1 MKTFEKIYIG
11 KGKKVG
17 DMNIV
22 KVTLKLDD
30 LLALAYEYEGTQY
43 VSFEIAQ
50 MINPDTFG
58 RTHTVYHSKLVS
70 QPGNEPVAEKP
81 KTKRGRK
88 ASIEA

>member
-58 RTHTVYHSKLVS
+58 RTHTVYHSKLVEN
-70 QPGNEPVAEKP
+70 PAAPKP
-81 KTKRGRK
+81 KKTAGSRTKK
-88 ASIEA
+88 TSVEA

>member
-58 RTHTVYHSKLVS
+58 RTHTVYHSKMVNQQES
-70 QPGNEPVAEKP
+70 EQKAVKP
-81 KTKRGRK
+81 ATKRGKK
-88 ASIEA
+88 ASVEA